1 MPCHKGTQA
10 SEPEAA
16 PRKKNMKFVGSVY
29 PFQDPTGKM
38 EDAEHTL
45 MVHGAPTNRVRL
57 RTLGGDE
64 VLSW

>member
-1 MPCHKGTQA
+1 MDKGTQA

-16 PRKKNMKFVGSVY
+16 PRKKNVKFVGSVY